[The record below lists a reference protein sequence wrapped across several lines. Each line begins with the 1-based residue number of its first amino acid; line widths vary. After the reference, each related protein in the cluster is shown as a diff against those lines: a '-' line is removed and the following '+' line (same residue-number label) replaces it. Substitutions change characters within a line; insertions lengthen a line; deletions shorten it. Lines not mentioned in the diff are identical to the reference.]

1 MGIWLRPCRRSNV
14 ENTNA
19 PASWSEIS
27 SGMGVGTFC
36 NSATSSSLKASP
48 NSHTFCWLAP
58 PFYSF
63 HIIPDSAPSANIF
76 QRLYLDSGSAP
87 APAAPRVSPLLSRSP
102 APLSPP
108 ASAALSPPPP
118 SRNPLAS
125 SRPRRA
131 LGGRLTSGS
140 AGPRT
145 FPWVPLLLPR
155 GTPNAALVGARSPV
169 ASLSSPPA
177 PPPFPWPVPPLW
189 GGGGGGGGGDGRGG
203 AGKGGVHGGSARG
216 IGGHVQQLPRLP
228 DNPTPQQLREW
239 VVQRVSLGGSGRCLN
254 VRRTGKLKG
263 QPCGK
268 LHTEY
273 RFFGCLEDAWVDEYG
288 NEVIVP
294 NWLKLQGMGVDVY
307 ALDFVQINK
316 AIYAMYVTELSDEG
330 ACYSCVPGDAGV
342 AAAALGA
349 IESVAALGASE
360 SSVAGASES
369 SASAEALHTF
379 TLDSGASRCFFRDCT
394 TLTPLAALVAV
405 SLADPTGGPV
415 VARASTVLLCPAVP
429 SGSLSGLHLPT
440 LSTNLVSNA
449 ALHDVWVDTFTP
461 RGQRVAICQVTASSQ
476 VSASGQLA
484 VPCSCWVLSHQT
496 LLWHHRLDHPSLP
509 RLRSMHSRLLVS
521 GLPRSLP
528 SLLRLPAPPCLP
540 CVEGRQ
546 RAAPHSSEF
555 PLTTAPLQTLHMDV
569 WGPAP
574 VGGMDQER
582 YFLLVV
588 DDYTRYTNVVPLR
601 RKADVIGVLIPWI
614 RATIRQLRD
623 RFSRDLPLLRL
634 HSDRGGEFS
643 SNLLADFCRDEGIV
657 QSFTLLASPQQ
668 NGIADR
674 CIGLI
679 LEVARTSI
687 IHAAAPHYLWPFV
700 VRYAA
705 HQLNLWP
712 CVSLPETSPTLR
724 WTGQSKLSPRTLR
737 SVFLG
742 FPTDAPLWQFYHLS
756 SCRVFSSQDVTFEE
770 SVCYYRLH
778 PHASHPVPLAPLFQ
792 VPVPPPVDPLPPQGP
807 APSGVSQI
815 DLAPLAEGE
824 GFGGAA
830 TGGAGSGGAE
840 IGGADSGGAAS
851 PGGGGGSSH
860 AGAGATSPGGAGDT
874 AGGTRGASGAGGT
887 GAVSPGGSGAADGG
901 AAGPGGLAS
910 AGGAGGA
917 AGPGGTRGATGA
929 RGIGAAGAVG
939 ASDAGAGGAGGA
951 GGTAGA
957 GGSRGATGAGGTGAT
972 SPTGPR
978 GAGGAGGTTG
988 AGGIG
993 AAGAGGIGAAGAGG
1007 AGAFA
1012 GAGGARATTT
1022 SGTGGPG
1029 PAGVLSHL
1037 LALPPAPTEFPT
1049 RASVRA
1055 HVPRVCHSRA
1065 PAVPGTHHMTLRP
1078 SSVPLR
1084 VVLPSPPKSSLPAG
1098 ADPASDL
1105 ARASSLTVTRFL
1117 ATVVMDSTLSSPAAS
1132 ALVAEPVDFA
1142 AAYHLDY
1149 RASLVSDPGPACPPS
1164 VGGEVALGCD
1174 VLKDRH
1180 EELDCLAAAAPHL
1193 ATMLLAHEGDPNA
1206 LDIPTPRSY
1215 KEANSGEYSSQWQIA
1230 MDAEMASWTSTGTYV
1245 DEDPPPGVNIIS
1257 GMWIFRRDYE
1267 LYSLDFSIAFLRG
1280 SPHEEIWLRHP
1291 PGFTRSFPEGTQWS
1305 LLRPVYGL
1313 RQAPREWHDT
1323 LRTTLAALWFAP
1335 SSANLSLFLR
1345 TDTTLSPFFVLVYVD
1360 DLVFATADTEALALV
1375 KAELQ
1380 ERHTCTGL
1388 DPSALRLPVVL
1399 ATAHSS
1405 VYRPLTLSSTFGRVR
1420 RAEWSVPRAC
1430 GLPHVHWDAA
1440 KRVLHNLCSTLG
1452 MRLVLGGRGS
1462 VVLTGYYDASW
1473 ADDQATQR
1481 SSQGNTFSLGSG
1493 SISWRSTHSSFVL
1506 GSSCEAEI
1514 YAGAMVAQELRWLT
1528 YMLTDVGER
1537 PRSPPVL
1544 YVHNKAMLALCH
1556 EQRLEH
1562 RTNHIAL
1569 HYFLVRELQQRRQL
1583 CLSYVASRANTAD
1596 VFTKAFGSGDHQR
1609 FCTALGLVPTLPHLL
1624 VA

>member
-1 MGIWLRPCRRSNV
+1 
-14 ENTNA
+14 
-19 PASWSEIS
+19 
-27 SGMGVGTFC
+27 
-36 NSATSSSLKASP
+36 
-48 NSHTFCWLAP
+48 
-58 PFYSF
+58 
-63 HIIPDSAPSANIF
+63 
-76 QRLYLDSGSAP
+76 
-87 APAAPRVSPLLSRSP
+87 
-102 APLSPP
+102 
-108 ASAALSPPPP
+108 
-118 SRNPLAS
+118 
-125 SRPRRA
+125 
-131 LGGRLTSGS
+131 
-140 AGPRT
+140 
-145 FPWVPLLLPR
+145 
-155 GTPNAALVGARSPV
+155 
-169 ASLSSPPA
+169 
-177 PPPFPWPVPPLW
+177 
-189 GGGGGGGGGDGRGG
+189 
-203 AGKGGVHGGSARG
+203 
-216 IGGHVQQLPRLP
+216 
-228 DNPTPQQLREW
+228 
-239 VVQRVSLGGSGRCLN
+239 
-254 VRRTGKLKG
+254 
-263 QPCGK
+263 
-268 LHTEY
+268 
-273 RFFGCLEDAWVDEYG
+273 
-288 NEVIVP
+288 
-294 NWLKLQGMGVDVY
+294 MGVDVY

-449 ALHDVWVDTFTP
+449 ALHDVWVAES
-461 RGQRVAICQVTASSQ
+461 GQVTASSQ

-724 WTGQSKLSPRTLR
+724 WTGQVPIDGDSPHE
-737 SVFLG
+737 
-742 FPTDAPLWQFYHLS
+742 W
-756 SCRVFSSQDVTFEE
+756 
-770 SVCYYRLH
+770 
-778 PHASHPVPLAPLFQ
+778 
-792 VPVPPPVDPLPPQGP
+792 
-807 APSGVSQI
+807 
-815 DLAPLAEGE
+815 
-824 GFGGAA
+824 
-830 TGGAGSGGAE
+830 
-840 IGGADSGGAAS
+840 
-851 PGGGGGSSH
+851 
-860 AGAGATSPGGAGDT
+860 
-874 AGGTRGASGAGGT
+874 
-887 GAVSPGGSGAADGG
+887 
-901 AAGPGGLAS
+901 
-910 AGGAGGA
+910 
-917 AGPGGTRGATGA
+917 
-929 RGIGAAGAVG
+929 
-939 ASDAGAGGAGGA
+939 
-951 GGTAGA
+951 
-957 GGSRGATGAGGTGAT
+957 
-972 SPTGPR
+972 
-978 GAGGAGGTTG
+978 
-988 AGGIG
+988 
-993 AAGAGGIGAAGAGG
+993 
-1007 AGAFA
+1007 
-1012 GAGGARATTT
+1012 
-1022 SGTGGPG
+1022 
-1029 PAGVLSHL
+1029 
-1037 LALPPAPTEFPT
+1037 
-1049 RASVRA
+1049 
-1055 HVPRVCHSRA
+1055 
-1065 PAVPGTHHMTLRP
+1065 
-1078 SSVPLR
+1078 
-1084 VVLPSPPKSSLPAG
+1084 
-1098 ADPASDL
+1098 
-1105 ARASSLTVTRFL
+1105 
-1117 ATVVMDSTLSSPAAS
+1117 
-1132 ALVAEPVDFA
+1132 DFA

-1257 GMWIFRRDYE
+1257 GMWIFRVKR
-1267 LYSLDFSIAFLRG
+1267 LPGSPPAFKARYVARG
-1280 SPHEEIWLRHP
+1280 FNHPHEEIWLRHP

-1388 DPSALRLPVVL
+1388 GELRSYLGLQITRDRAWHHHPDSVTHGAPDPSALRLPVVL

-1420 RAEWSVPRAC
+1420 RAEC
-1430 GLPHVHWDAA
+1430 
-1440 KRVLHNLCSTLG
+1440 TLG